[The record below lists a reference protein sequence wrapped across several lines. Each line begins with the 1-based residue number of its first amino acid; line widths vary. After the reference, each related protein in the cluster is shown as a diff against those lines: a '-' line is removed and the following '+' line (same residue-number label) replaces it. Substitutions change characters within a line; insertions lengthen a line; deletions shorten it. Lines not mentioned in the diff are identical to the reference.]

1 MEFLFAELRKK
12 LFLKNFQDKRWLMND
27 VNVEYHLH
35 GIPCHV
41 NKYGVK
47 KLKK

>member
-1 MEFLFAELRKK
+1 
-12 LFLKNFQDKRWLMND
+12 MND

-41 NKYGVK
+41 IEYIMN
-47 KLKK
+47 KLKRSKKQTTF